1 MNKPKMS
8 SIDEPLAYEVLPI
21 FPLPIY
27 KTNIGRK
34 FTKEEQDELD
44 VIISEQLT
52 VIASSGIQGDQ
63 TTTKNLSIDKY
74 LLNRKSFLSIQS
86 FIKLHLKEFATSV
99 IGIDTVKASWLPHIT
114 KSWLNVYKPK
124 ENHYDPP
131 HNHHNCII
139 SGVLYI
145 NCLELSDN
153 IPDAIFFA
161 PTAHHMLEEFEL
173 PITQYTIFSDKPFP
187 VSVVEGDLVL
197 FPSTALHSVN
207 PNNTLDQN
215 RISLS
220 FNSI

>member
-1 MNKPKMS
+1 MNKAKMN
-8 SIDEPLAYEVLPI
+8 SIKEKFPNVMAI

-27 KTNIGRK
+27 KTNIARE

-114 KSWLNVYKPK
+114 KSWLNVYKP
-124 ENHYDPP
+124 NNYDPL
-131 HNHHNCII
+131 HRHYKCII
-139 SGVLYI
+139 SGVFYI
-145 NCLELSDN
+145 NCLKLSDK
-153 IPDAIFFA
+153 PDGIIFDA
-161 PTAHHMLEEFEL
+161 PSHHILQQFEL
-173 PITQYTIFSDKPFP
+173 PIAQDTKFSDKPQFVP
-187 VSVVEGDLVL
+187 VVGGDLIL
-197 FPSTALHSVN
+197 FPSNVKHGVN
-207 PNNTLDQN
+207 LNETSDQT

-220 FNSI
+220 FDSI